1 MSTITIPLSEEALQR
16 LKERAADAQVSPDEL
31 VRASVEEWSKRPQED
46 FLRAANY
53 VLEKNATLYRRL
65 A

>member
-1 MSTITIPLSEEALQR
+1 MTTITVPLSEESLQR
-16 LKERAADAQVSPDEL
+16 LKERAEEARVSPDEL
-31 VRASVEEWSKRPQED
+31 VRASVEEWLSRPNDE

-53 VLEKNATLYRRL
+53 VLQKNADLYRRL